1 MGCRPIPLLLQED
14 RSRFMESV
22 EKKRGGGGGGGGGRV
37 GVKVCSL

>member
-22 EKKRGGGGGGGGGRV
+22 EKKRGGGGVGGELV
-37 GVKVCSL
+37 